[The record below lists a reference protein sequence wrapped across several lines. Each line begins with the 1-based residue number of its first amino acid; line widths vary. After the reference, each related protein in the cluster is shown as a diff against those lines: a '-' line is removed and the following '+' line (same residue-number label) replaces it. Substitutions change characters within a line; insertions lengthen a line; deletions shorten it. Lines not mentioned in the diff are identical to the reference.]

1 MEGHLSTFTSLLDR
15 QLTGY
20 VMFSSAVLRPHFFS
34 ILSPSSCCS
43 LLFSELKILSSLS
56 LSRSTLLVSTS
67 SLSYSNLTDQ
77 TTAIY
82 NSDLYP
88 QHAMHSTPP
97 TICSTCLQY
106 LPQLVQQKP
115 ANISITSLLS
125 IADIRS
131 LSLLF
136 TYHPSALLTNN
147 KHLFYP
153 YLTVFHYSISC
164 FMER

>member
-1 MEGHLSTFTSLLDR
+1 
-15 QLTGY
+15 
-20 VMFSSAVLRPHFFS
+20 
-34 ILSPSSCCS
+34 
-43 LLFSELKILSSLS
+43 
-56 LSRSTLLVSTS
+56 
-67 SLSYSNLTDQ
+67 
-77 TTAIY
+77 
-82 NSDLYP
+82 
-88 QHAMHSTPP
+88 MHSTPP

-115 ANISITSLLS
+115 ANISIASLLS

-147 KHLFYP
+147 THLFYP

-164 FMER
+164 ITER